1 MLLFICRQLHHVHAK
16 RAKTKNENEKRHE
29 KSEIERTRLMRSVS
43 SCMTEGCMTVYAQ
56 MLSSNALAS
65 RLNWVK
71 YCRCVSPV
79 HSFHL

>member
-1 MLLFICRQLHHVHAK
+1 MLTRK
-16 RAKTKNENEKRHE
+16 RAKSEERKRKTYE
-29 KSEIERTRLMRSVS
+29 KSESERERTRLMRSVS

-56 MLSSNALAS
+56 MLSSNVLAS